1 MNQSLLSAI
10 ELALSSTLSLSDDT
24 QVHEN
29 TKLKD
34 DLGLDSMSTLSFL
47 MALEE
52 NVNGFVVDPDTLDAD
67 HLDTVGSVMNY
78 ISNELA
84 RAA

>member
-1 MNQSLLSAI
+1 MTTSLLSAI
-10 ELALSSTLSLSDDT
+10 ETALSETLNLSGDT
-24 QVHEN
+24 AITEN

-52 NVNGFVVDPDTLDAD
+52 SVDGFVVDPDTLDAD
-67 HLDTVGSVMNY
+67 HLETVGTVMNY
-78 ISNELA
+78 INTELA
-84 RAA
+84 NAA